1 MRRVRLS
8 LKNAGYAEK
17 NLCAIRVLKGEI
29 GSKARGP
36 HTMFQDTLAGRGN
49 FNMDIIGPLAK
60 ELKQY
65 MASRAHDSF
74 IMY

>member
-17 NLCAIRVLKGEI
+17 DFCAIWVLKREI
-29 GSKARGP
+29 SSKARGP
-36 HTMFQDTLAGRGN
+36 HTMFQNIRAGRGN
-49 FNMDIIGPLAK
+49 FNVDIIGSLVK
-60 ELKQY
+60 KLKQY

>member
-17 NLCAIRVLKGEI
+17 NLCAIRVLKGKI
-29 GSKARGP
+29 SSKARGP
-36 HTMFQDTLAGRGN
+36 HAIQNVCAGRGH
-49 FNMDIIGPLAK
+49 FNVDIIGPLAK